1 MITNSK
7 MLNKL
12 FKRIVYLTLI
22 YTIMLASYIVIQ
34 EFYIEHCTIRGGI
47 MNLFVS
53 MPMCTYA
60 NRILEMIGSQFITL
74 FVSIVGLVLAIT
86 V

>member
-1 MITNSK
+1 
-7 MLNKL
+7 MLKTL
-12 FKRIVYLTLI
+12 LKRLAYLTVI
-22 YTIMLASYIVIQ
+22 YILMLGCYIAVQ

-60 NRILEMIGSQFITL
+60 NKILDMIGTQFIAL
-74 FVSIVGLVLAIT
+74 FISLVGIVLAIT
-86 V
+86 I

>member
-1 MITNSK
+1 MFI
-7 MLNKL
+7 KL
-12 FKRIVYLTLI
+12 LKRFAYLAVI
-22 YTIMLASYIVIQ
+22 YMIMLCCYIAIQ

-60 NRILEMIGSQFITL
+60 NKILDIIGSQFITL
-74 FVSIVGLVLAIT
+74 IISLVGIVLSITL
-86 V
+86 

>member
-1 MITNSK
+1 MI
-7 MLNKL
+7 NKL

-22 YTIMLASYIVIQ
+22 YTIMLASYIAIQ

>member
-1 MITNSK
+1 
-7 MLNKL
+7 MLKKL
-12 FKRIVYLTLI
+12 VKRIVYLTLI
-22 YTIMLASYIVIQ
+22 YALMLCCYVAIQ

-60 NRILEMIGSQFITL
+60 NRILDMIGSQFMTL
-74 FVSIVGLVLAIT
+74 FVSMVSLVLAIT
-86 V
+86 I

>member
-1 MITNSK
+1 M
-7 MLNKL
+7 NKF
-12 FKRIVYLTLI
+12 FKRVVYLTFI
-22 YTIMLASYIVIQ
+22 YALMLVSYITIQ
-34 EFYIEHCTIRGGI
+34 EFYINQCTMRGGI

-74 FVSIVGLVLAIT
+74 FVSIAGLALAIT
-86 V
+86 I